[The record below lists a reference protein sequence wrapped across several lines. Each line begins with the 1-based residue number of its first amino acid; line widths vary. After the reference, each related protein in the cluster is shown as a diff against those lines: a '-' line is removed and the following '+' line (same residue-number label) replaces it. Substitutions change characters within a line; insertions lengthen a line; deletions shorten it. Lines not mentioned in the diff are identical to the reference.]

1 MRRSMTTL
9 LLIVAMLVMA
19 AVPAFAQGYGE
30 VEPSAGA
37 TDTTVVAGESTTI
50 CGEDWQPGSTVT
62 ITFRGEVLGT
72 ASVDGAGEFCT
83 TVTLPEGTP
92 PGDYVLG
99 ISGFGPDGEPQ
110 TVSLRVVVA
119 GTGSGPT
126 LPDTD
131 TDGGV
136 GGTGDGLADTGGA
149 FTVGSAVI
157 ALVSFM
163 LGGTALAV
171 ARRRRTPT
179 EA

>member
-1 MRRSMTTL
+1 MRRFSTTL

-30 VEPSAGA
+30 EEPSAGA

-50 CGEDWQPGSTVT
+50 CGEGWEPGSVVT
-62 ITFRGEVLGT
+62 LTFRGEVLGT
-72 ASVDGAGEFCT
+72 ADVDENGEFCA
-83 TVTLPEGTP
+83 TVTVPEGTP

-99 ISGFGPDGEPQ
+99 IAGFGADGEPRN
-110 TVSLRVVVA
+110 VSLRIVVA
-119 GTGSGPT
+119 GAGSGPT
-126 LPDTD
+126 VPDTD

-136 GGTGDGLADTGGA
+136 GGTGDGLADTGGS

-163 LGGTALAV
+163 LGGTALAI
-171 ARRRRTPT
+171 ARRRRTAI